1 MSNFDVGALETT
13 VSESSNPIDGR
24 PSGSRSYG
32 DSPSAVHSAA
42 TQAHA
47 ATAAPPF
54 PAAAPVPTP
63 VTAGVGAGV
72 GAGSSSGSN
81 GGTNQFQPAAD
92 GPDSRRPG
100 LTGPTEGVRG
110 ALSGAGRSFARVGAA
125 LGNAT
130 QESRQNRTA
139 DGPGGPVS
147 PQARVRKARLRVARV
162 DPWSVM
168 KVSFVLSIAM
178 GIVTIVGTAVVWN
191 VLNALGVFSSLNKTV
206 GDLTSSGTTTGT
218 SSFNLSSFLSFGH
231 VEGYMM
237 IIALVD
243 VVLATA
249 LATLGAYL
257 YNLAAGFVGG
267 FEVTLA
273 EDQ

>member
-1 MSNFDVGALETT
+1 M
-13 VSESSNPIDGR
+13 SESSNPLDGR
-24 PSGSRSYG
+24 PAGSRSYG
-32 DSPSAVHSAA
+32 DAPTAVHPSTSTARSAVPVATPTASIASTPAPTSAPSV
-42 TQAHA
+42 
-47 ATAAPPF
+47 APP
-54 PAAAPVPTP
+54 TP
-63 VTAGVGAGV
+63 EPQ
-72 GAGSSSGSN
+72 SQPQQNPFDSEP
-81 GGTNQFQPAAD
+81 GGI
-92 GPDSRRPG
+92 DSRRSAFG
-100 LTGPTEGVRG
+100 GADSVGR

-125 LGNAT
+125 IGSAT
-130 QESRQNRTA
+130 QNGPQQGQQRT
-139 DGPGGPVS
+139 GGN

-178 GIVTIVGTAVVWN
+178 GIVTVVGTAVVWN
-191 VLNALGVFSSLNKTV
+191 VLNALGVFGSLNKTV
-206 GDLTSSGTTTGT
+206 GDLTSSGNGGGTTTN
-218 SSFNLSSFLSFGH
+218 SFNLSSFLSFGH
-231 VEGYMM
+231 VEGYMLV
-237 IIALVD
+237 IALVD

>member
-1 MSNFDVGALETT
+1 
-13 VSESSNPIDGR
+13 VSESSNPLDGR
-24 PSGSRSYG
+24 PGGSRSYG
-32 DSPSAVHSAA
+32 DSPTAVQHAPAPTHSA
-42 TQAHA
+42 
-47 ATAAPPF
+47 PP
-54 PAAAPVPTP
+54 PAAMPVSVPTP
-63 VTAGVGAGV
+63 VPSAPAPGHDPSGAGDDAEPRRSGLAGGLASGGADTV
-72 GAGSSSGSN
+72 G
-81 GGTNQFQPAAD
+81 
-92 GPDSRRPG
+92 R
-100 LTGPTEGVRG
+100 

-125 LGNAT
+125 IGSAT
-130 QESRQNRTA
+130 QGQERGSNGQQQQAGR
-139 DGPGGPVS
+139 PGN

-178 GIVTIVGTAVVWN
+178 GIVTVVGTAVVWN

-206 GDLTSSGTTTGT
+206 GDLTSSGTGATT
-218 SSFNLSSFLSFGH
+218 SSFNLSTFLSFGH

-237 IIALVD
+237 VIALVD